1 MPVMAQVW
9 RNEVVLRHGVVGQIS
24 RQLII
29 GPDVGY
35 TFRRLWIQPIV
46 DIVEVYKRE
55 MFNIEESKIKRTIV
69 EYGAT
74 KVGLGVSPPG
84 NTCILKKLHQ
94 MLVCEYLRLARLRIP
109 EDAEVGPCFQPQI
122 IRLAGMVA
130 RRIEILLGV
139 RRCLQQCP
147 VGVRG

>member
-1 MPVMAQVW
+1 M
-9 RNEVVLRHGVVGQIS
+9 VVVNAIAETPLTPALGKG
-24 RQLII
+24 RQQEHANRSIADI
-29 GPDVGY
+29 G
-35 TFRRLWIQPIV
+35 
-46 DIVEVYKRE
+46 EVYKRE

-84 NTCILKKLHQ
+84 NTCILKKLRQ